1 MYLSW
6 ICLSPRPWKNWVD
19 FSVCRFHSTMWVYK
33 FKNFFEKIKLLQ
45 FWLIDDLFV
54 IDNLFYYLILS
65 ALWDFLSGTP
75 AVYDTDVFLSVL
87 RLVPHRLRPWSSL
100 KQFRVGTVRLSD
112 PIMTNQ
118 RAFAELKSNV
128 FLGSTLILT

>member
-1 MYLSW
+1 M
-6 ICLSPRPWKNWVD
+6 K
-19 FSVCRFHSTMWVYK
+19 
-33 FKNFFEKIKLLQ
+33 
-45 FWLIDDLFV
+45 LIDDLFL

-65 ALWDFLSGTP
+65 ALWDFLSGVP

-118 RAFAELKSNV
+118 RAFAELESNV
-128 FLGSTLILT
+128 FLGSTLIFT